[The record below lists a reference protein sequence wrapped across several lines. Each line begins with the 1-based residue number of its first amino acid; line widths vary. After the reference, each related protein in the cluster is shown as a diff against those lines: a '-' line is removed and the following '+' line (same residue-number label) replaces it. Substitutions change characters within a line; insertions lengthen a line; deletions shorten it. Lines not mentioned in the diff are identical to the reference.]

1 MSLAHSTDFNAL
13 CCCEYENASGERSH
27 ILACCC
33 DCQALDEAADRCITC
48 QPIPNSTMQQII
60 SMFADRCRFPWCS
73 GKGAVKIRMDTITPI
88 VMVPVC
94 LLIGTISFFATVM
107 MLMFMP
113 VFILTFYVIW
123 KRTGNHQTQFFF
135 LWGCTSVVFCVL
147 IFIACVIPFRE
158 ILLWE
163 ILLLSTS
170 VVLMFYYLSKVRQN
184 PGRLKTQLRRHREVK
199 TKYLPN
205 GDSKRENGDVEIK
218 MNGNGQNVYNEI
230 PNLTSAVVEDSGL
243 LAEQVTWVDSRPI
256 KEGRLQMQCN
266 DCNTHRPARSGHCTV
281 CKSCISV
288 RDHHCVW
295 VDNCIGANNHRSFL
309 AAMLL
314 FIFCGCYGS
323 HLTLTTVCT
332 PEMYLD
338 WFLLP
343 SDCRFLYGDIQ
354 TALCFVSVCYTIMS
368 TIIMMVGL
376 FHQVILISQNLTSQE
391 LHQAATR
398 GMTRMGVFAVNNV
411 NNHGFIRNWVEFLL
425 SHGRKAS
432 PAIPS

>member
-1 MSLAHSTDFNAL
+1 MTPAQPTDFNAL
-13 CCCEYENASGERSH
+13 CCCEYENAGGEKSH

-33 DCQALDEAADRCITC
+33 DCQAVDEAADRCITC
-48 QPIPNSTMQQII
+48 RPVSNSTMQQIV
-60 SMFADRCRFPWCS
+60 STLVDRCRFPWCS

-94 LLIGTISFFATVM
+94 LLIGTISFVATVA

-113 VFILTFYVIW
+113 MFMLTFYVVW

-135 LWGCTSVVFCVL
+135 LWGCTSVVFCFL
-147 IFIACVIPFRE
+147 IFIVCVIPFRE

-170 VVLMFYYLSKVRQN
+170 VLLMFYYLSKVRRN
-184 PGRLKTQLRRHREVK
+184 PGRLKIQVLRQREVK
-199 TKYLPN
+199 TRYLPN
-205 GDSKRENGDVEIK
+205 GDGRRENGDVGIK
-218 MNGNGQNVYNEI
+218 MNGTGQNMYNEI
-230 PNLTSAVVEDSGL
+230 PNPMSTVMEDTGLSAQ
-243 LAEQVTWVDSRPI
+243 QVTWVDSRPI
-256 KEGRLQMQCN
+256 KEGHLQMQCN
-266 DCNTHRPARSGHCTV
+266 DCSTRRPPRSGHCTV

-343 SDCRFLYGDIQ
+343 SDCRFLYGEFQ
-354 TALCFVSVCYTIMS
+354 TALCFVSVCYTILS
-368 TIIMMVGL
+368 TTIMAVGL

-398 GMTRMGVFAVNNV
+398 GMTRMGLFAVNNV

-432 PAIPS
+432 PTIPS